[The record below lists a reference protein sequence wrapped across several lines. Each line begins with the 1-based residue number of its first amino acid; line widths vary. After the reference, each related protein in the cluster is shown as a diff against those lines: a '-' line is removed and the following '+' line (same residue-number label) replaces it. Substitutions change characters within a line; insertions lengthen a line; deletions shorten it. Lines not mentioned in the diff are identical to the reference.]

1 MLKYVVNRLLWL
13 PLLLVIISFITFTLG
28 VYGPGDPVQQLLGQ
42 RSDPETVARI
52 RREMGLDRPLL
63 VQYADYVWGALHGDL
78 GESITVARGQP
89 VAKLIARGLW
99 VSVQL
104 NAVAI
109 ALGVVVGIP
118 LGVLA
123 AVRRNTLLDYL
134 TTASVVMG
142 ISFPTFLTAPILL
155 WFFSY
160 KLRLLPPGGW
170 DGLFSKSVILPALV
184 LGAGPIA
191 VFARQTRANLAEVLD
206 QDYVR
211 TARAKGLPE
220 LLVLGR
226 HALRNA
232 LIPLVTILGLM
243 LGGLVT
249 GSFIT
254 ETIFGI
260 PGIGRLGFRAF
271 SARDYPVLT
280 ALTLLIAVSYT
291 LANLLVDIMY
301 AFIDPRIRYQ

>member
-1 MLKYVVNRLLWL
+1 MFRYIVNRVLWL
-13 PLLLVIISFITFTLG
+13 PVLLLIISFITFALG

-52 RREMGLDRPLL
+52 RRELGLDRPLL
-63 VQYADYVWGALHGDL
+63 VQYADYVGRALRGDF

-99 VSVQL
+99 VSIQL
-104 NAVAI
+104 NAVAV
-109 ALGVVVGIP
+109 ALGVVVGVP

-123 AVRRNTLLDYL
+123 AIRRNTLLDYV
-134 TTASVVMG
+134 TTAGVVMG
-142 ISFPTFLTAPILL
+142 ISLPSFLTAPILL
-155 WFFSY
+155 WLLSY
-160 KLRLLPPGGW
+160 KVRLLPPGGW
-170 DGLFSKSVILPALV
+170 DGLFSRSVILPAIV
-184 LGAGPIA
+184 LGAGPVA
-191 VFARQTRANLAEVLD
+191 VFARQTRANLIEVLD

-220 LLVLGR
+220 VLILGR

-232 LIPLVTILGLM
+232 LIPLITIFGLM

-249 GSFIT
+249 GAFIT

-271 SARDYPVLT
+271 SARDYPILT

-291 LANLLVDIMY
+291 LANLLVDVLY
-301 AFIDPRIRYQ
+301 AFVDPRIRYE

>member
-13 PLLLVIISFITFTLG
+13 PLLLVIISFITFALG

>member
-1 MLKYVVNRLLWL
+1 MLKYIVNRLLWL
-13 PLLLVIISFITFTLG
+13 PLLLVIISFITFALG

-42 RSDPETVARI
+42 HSDPETVARI
-52 RREMGLDRPLL
+52 RREMGLDRPLV
-63 VQYADYVWGALHGDL
+63 VQYADYLWRALHGDF

-89 VAKLIARGLW
+89 VSRLIARGLW

-109 ALGVVVGIP
+109 ALGIVVGIP

-123 AVRRNTLLDYL
+123 AIRRNTFLDYL

-160 KLRLLPPGGW
+160 KVRLLPPGGW
-170 DGLFSKSVILPALV
+170 DGLFSRSVILPALV

-191 VFARQTRANLAEVLD
+191 VFARQTRANLIEVLG

-232 LIPLVTILGLM
+232 LIPLATIFGLM

-249 GSFIT
+249 GAFIT

-291 LANLLVDIMY
+291 LANLLVDILY

>member
-1 MLKYVVNRLLWL
+1 MLKYIVNRLLWL
-13 PLLLVIISFITFTLG
+13 PVLLVIISFITFALG

-52 RREMGLDRPLL
+52 RRELGLDRPL
-63 VQYADYVWGALHGDL
+63 VIQYIDYVRRALRGDL

-89 VAKLIARGLW
+89 VIKLIARGLW
-99 VSVQL
+99 VSIQL
-104 NAVAI
+104 NAVVI

-134 TTASVVMG
+134 TTAGVVMG

-155 WFFSY
+155 WLLSY
-160 KLRLLPPGGW
+160 QVRLLPPGGW
-170 DGLFSKSVILPALV
+170 DGVFSRSVILPALV

-191 VFARQTRANLAEVLD
+191 VFARQTRANLIEVLD

-232 LIPLVTILGLM
+232 LIPLITIFGLM

-271 SARDYPVLT
+271 SARDYPILT

-291 LANLLVDIMY
+291 LANLLVDVVY
-301 AFIDPRIRYQ
+301 ALADPRIRYE

>member
-1 MLKYVVNRLLWL
+1 MLKYIVNRLLWL
-13 PLLLVIISFITFTLG
+13 PLLLVIISFITFALG

-42 RSDPETVARI
+42 HSDPETVARI
-52 RREMGLDRPLL
+52 RREMGLDRPLV
-63 VQYADYVWGALHGDL
+63 VQYADYLWRAVHGDF

-89 VAKLIARGLW
+89 VSRLIARGLW

-109 ALGVVVGIP
+109 ALGIVVGVP

-123 AVRRNTLLDYL
+123 AVKRNTLLDYL

-160 KLRLLPPGGW
+160 KVRLLPPGGW

-191 VFARQTRANLAEVLD
+191 VFARQTRANLIEVLD

-232 LIPLVTILGLM
+232 LIPLATIFGLM

-249 GSFIT
+249 GAFIT

-291 LANLLVDIMY
+291 LANLLVDVLY